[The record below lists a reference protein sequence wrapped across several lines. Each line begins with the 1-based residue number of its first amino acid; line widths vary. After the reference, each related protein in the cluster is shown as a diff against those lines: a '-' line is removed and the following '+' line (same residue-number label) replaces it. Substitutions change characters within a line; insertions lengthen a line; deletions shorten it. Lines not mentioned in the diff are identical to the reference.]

1 MQNLNNILI
10 GSYGYELEKS
20 YGVIDINEIKDD
32 DVNDDNCLK
41 IPSCANDQFGG
52 YDKKYRKY
60 KGKYLVLKNRHIYHY
75 F

>member
-20 YGVIDINEIKDD
+20 YGVIDIKEIKD
-32 DVNDDNCLK
+32 DDNCLK
-41 IPSCANDQFGG
+41 IPSHMDSQFGG

-60 KGKYLVLKNRHIYHY
+60 KGKYLALKNRHIYHC